1 MLLEGNANDF
11 PGGGWGQC
19 RELLECKV
27 LLATVVHRVAREG
40 IIGLSPGRQVSV
52 CIGVHVSKEHIFV
65 RTASSSRNTKRIT
78 Y

>member
-1 MLLEGNANDF
+1 MIFQEEDGDSVGNYSNAKF
-11 PGGGWGQC
+11 F
-19 RELLECKV
+19 
-27 LLATVVHRVAREG
+27 LATVVHRVAREG